1 MRRIERKHFYRNQF
15 AVGKIPQRAG
25 GNMGYGFTSC
35 GEVAGGGNLGTTER
49 FDDVAN
55 THTARTAAT
64 ARQYLAGYSLNG
76 YGFTSCGYDGEANV
90 GTTERFDD
98 VANTHTARAD
108 ATARSG
114 LAGYS
119 LNEYFI
125 NYITFNE

>member
-1 MRRIERKHFYRNQF
+1 MRRIERKHFYRNRF
-15 AVGKIPQRAG
+15 AVGKIPQRKG

-35 GEVAGGGNLGTTER
+35 GYTTANVGTTER

-55 THTARTAAT
+55 TQTARADAT
-64 ARQYLAGYSLNG
+64 ARYGPTGYSLNG
-76 YGFTSCGYDGEANV
+76 YGFTSCGYDGTNNI

-98 VANTHTARAD
+98 VANAHTARTG
-108 ATARSG
+108 ATARRM